1 MRLQPGSA
9 ALPALDDIELVERV
23 ARNDH
28 AAFEVLMRRH
38 NGRLF
43 RVARAILKDAT
54 EAEDALQ
61 EAYLEAYR
69 HSGEFRGEAQVVTW
83 LTRIVINQS
92 LMRLRRRRR
101 DRVVVPFGE
110 RWTTEPGLEPEQV
123 ETPVADDKLESPPDA
138 VQRGEVRRL
147 LERRIDDLPVAFRT
161 VFVMRDVEDLSVQE
175 TAECLAIP
183 AATVRTRLFRAR
195 ALLREALARDLD
207 AATSDVFGFAGERC
221 DRIVAGVL
229 ARVPPA
235 PSV

>member
-9 ALPALDDIELVERV
+9 ALDDIELVARV

-43 RVARAILKDAT
+43 RVARAILKDAA

-61 EAYLEAYR
+61 EAYLDAYR
-69 HSGEFRGEAQVVTW
+69 HSGEFRGAAQVVTW

-110 RWTTEPGLEPEQV
+110 RWTTEPGL
-123 ETPVADDKLESPPDA
+123 PP
-138 VQRGEVRRL
+138 
-147 LERRIDDLPVAFRT
+147 
-161 VFVMRDVEDLSVQE
+161 
-175 TAECLAIP
+175 
-183 AATVRTRLFRAR
+183 
-195 ALLREALARDLD
+195 
-207 AATSDVFGFAGERC
+207 
-221 DRIVAGVL
+221 
-229 ARVPPA
+229 
-235 PSV
+235 